1 MKNVANAKVTLTD
14 YDLTN
19 PQIFSRQLN
28 LVDDIATVRVINKS
42 LETLRSMQNMLI
54 SQESPEAKDIVD
66 IPEISNLIKA
76 ARNRLDL
83 LSYEQNS
90 NDRESVKQ
98 LLNAA
103 LENIHFSFYKKGEEE
118 LELQEQYKQ
127 SVAHTRN
134 QLNACVDPDD
144 PEYRS
149 ILADFLALFKKKE
162 ISPKE
167 LNIWMTA
174 TSIIGGII
182 IYFFQGSVAPML
194 RFAMIASFLTTPF
207 FALLN
212 YLLVTGENKNLAKWL
227 KALSILGLIFLFGF
241 AFFFIYALVIG
252 KAY

>member
-1 MKNVANAKVTLTD
+1 MTD

-103 LENIHFSFYKKGEEE
+103 LENIHF
-118 LELQEQYKQ
+118 
-127 SVAHTRN
+127 
-134 QLNACVDPDD
+134 
-144 PEYRS
+144 RS
-149 ILADFLALFKKKE
+149 IRKVK
-162 ISPKE
+162 
-167 LNIWMTA
+167 
-174 TSIIGGII
+174 
-182 IYFFQGSVAPML
+182 
-194 RFAMIASFLTTPF
+194 
-207 FALLN
+207 
-212 YLLVTGENKNLAKWL
+212 KNLNFK
-227 KALSILGLIFLFGF
+227 SNTNNR
-241 AFFFIYALVIG
+241 
-252 KAY
+252 